1 MPEVVQSPPG
11 NPGTVSPLA
20 GDKAFNLINYDS
32 DWNQPNDPRV
42 MLASSDKARWQ
53 GEGTAALPH
62 LGALSPAPHSVS
74 SSPPRL

>member
-20 GDKAFNLINYDS
+20 GDKAFHLINYDS
-32 DWNQPNDPRV
+32 GWNQPKDPRV
-42 MLASSDKARWQ
+42 MLASSHKAWWR

-62 LGALSPAPHSVS
+62 LGALSPAPPQRLLL
-74 SSPPRL
+74 PP